1 MHFIIASKQTGM
13 KKRVI
18 FNAILFILI
27 LVMGYIL
34 FTTVKEPIE
43 FQAVKSERET
53 EIVNELIKIR
63 KAQEIY
69 RGVTGKFAGSFQ
81 QLADTLKYG
90 KFTIVSVN
98 GDPDDPNS
106 VITYD
111 TSYASVIDSV
121 NNMGLVLEGLGN
133 IPSGDNLQFD
143 IKADTASYQMTTVD
157 VVEVGIAYEK
167 FMGKFKD
174 KKYKKYDNLYDPKK
188 KIKFGSLSKPIL
200 TGSWE

>member
-1 MHFIIASKQTGM
+1 M

-18 FNAILFILI
+18 FNLLLMVLI
-27 LVMGYIL
+27 AALGYIL
-34 FTTVKEPIE
+34 FTTVQEPIK
-43 FQAVKSERET
+43 FQALKTERET
-53 EIVNELIKIR
+53 AIVGKLLQVR

-69 RGVTGKFAGSFQ
+69 RGVTGKFAGSFE

-90 KFTIVSVN
+90 KFTIVQVN
-98 GDPDDPNS
+98 GDPDDPES
-106 VITYD
+106 VITLD
-111 TSYASVIDSV
+111 TTYVPVVDSI
-121 NNMGLVLEGLGN
+121 NNMGLDVDHLADVPMVEN
-133 IPSGDNLQFD
+133 VKFE

-167 FMGKFKD
+167 FMGEFAD
-174 KKYKKYDNLYDPKK
+174 PRFKKYDAMYDPKK

>member
-1 MHFIIASKQTGM
+1 M

-18 FNAILFILI
+18 FNVLLFILI
-27 LVMGYIL
+27 CALGYVL
-34 FTTVKEPIE
+34 FTTVQEPIK
-43 FQAVKSERET
+43 FQTVKANKET
-53 EIVNELIKIR
+53 AIVNKLIQIR
-63 KAQEIY
+63 QAQEVY

-81 QLADTLKYG
+81 QLADTLTYG
-90 KFTIVSVN
+90 KFTLVSVT

-111 TSYASVIDSV
+111 TSYAPAIDTV
-121 NNMGLVLEGLGN
+121 KALGLDLANLGKVPTVDGLE
-133 IPSGDNLQFD
+133 FD

-157 VVEVGIAYEK
+157 VVEVGITYSD
-167 FMGKFKD
+167 FMGQFSD
-174 KKYKKYDNLYDPKK
+174 KKYKKYDNLYDPNK

>member
-1 MHFIIASKQTGM
+1 M

-18 FNAILFILI
+18 FNALLFILI
-27 LVMGYIL
+27 LGLGYVL
-34 FTTVKEPIE
+34 FTTVQEPIK
-43 FQAVKSERET
+43 FQTLKGEKET
-53 EIVNELIKIR
+53 VIINKLIQVR
-63 KAQEIY
+63 KAQEVY
-69 RGVTGKFAGSFQ
+69 RSVTGKFAGSFQ
-81 QLADTLKYG
+81 ELADTLKYG

-111 TSYASVIDSV
+111 TTYKPAIDSV
-121 NNMGLVLEGLGN
+121 RNMGLDVDNLAFVPTVEGLEFE
-133 IPSGDNLQFD
+133 IH
-143 IKADTASYQMTTVD
+143 ADSASYQQTTVD

-167 FMGKFKD
+167 FMGPFAD
-174 KKYKKYDNLYDPKK
+174 KKFKKYDNLYDPTK